1 MAKCPIIFGRI
12 NKRLLLPVFLSI
24 TQIILL
30 IVNNFYYPE
39 NKDIV
44 SSTYSLA
51 LGQIII
57 KFLPC
62 ILKISNDEEPKK
74 EKEIK
79 QRKCLHYFFLCGLF
93 LINQGIHSGYSIASK
108 YLVGMQISY
117 NDSNLFL
124 VQDFAVLS
132 IEMVFMA
139 IFSRFLLKY
148 KYFKHHIISIIIFIV
163 LGLACEIIIIL
174 KNENSKEIT
183 RNAKGYL
190 IINSIQIINSLTDA
204 LYFCYQKYLMETL
217 YYPYWNIAF
226 IPGIF
231 IFALA
236 TSLLIIA
243 LIDKN
248 RKDSSLDFVRSFYS
262 FYGDKDLNGWIIFG
276 KIFLF
281 LVIHIIL
288 CPLTIMTIFY
298 YSPNF
303 ILIIFQISTIVYS
316 LIKNAKE
323 SAYCIP
329 LYVVQFLV
337 LLIHL
342 EIIELNFCGLNK
354 YTKRNIEIRGLLDSL
369 NEGRDSSVGLE
380 KIDINKDYFIEGDEK
395 REKTTEMEERPESI
409 RETKNSVPFN

>member
-1 MAKCPIIFGRI
+1 MAKSPIIFGRI

-93 LINQGIHSGYSIASK
+93 LINQGIHSGYSIAGK
-108 YLVGMQISY
+108 FLAGLQISY

-124 VQDFAVLS
+124 VQDFAILS
-132 IEMVFMA
+132 IEMAFMA
-139 IFSRFLLKY
+139 LFSRFLLKY
-148 KYFKHHIISIIIFIV
+148 KYFKHHIISIIIFII
-163 LGLACEIIIIL
+163 LGISCEIIIIL
-174 KNENSKEIT
+174 KSKS
-183 RNAKGYL
+183 AKLISGNVRGYL
-190 IINSIQIINSLTDA
+190 IVNIIQVINCLVDA

-236 TSLLIIA
+236 TTLLMIS
-243 LIDKN
+243 LIDK
-248 RKDSSLDFVRSFYS
+248 RKLNSSLDFVRNFYL
-262 FYGDKDLNGWIIFG
+262 YYQLNGWIIFG
-276 KIFLF
+276 KIILVV
-281 LVIHIIL
+281 VIHIIL
-288 CPLTIMTIFY
+288 CPLTILTIYY

-303 ILIIFQISTIVYS
+303 ILIIFQISTIVYN
-316 LIKNAKE
+316 LIHHTKE
-323 SAYCIP
+323 SLYCIP
-329 LYVVQFLV
+329 IFIFQFLV
-337 LLIHL
+337 LMIHL
-342 EIIELNFCGLNK
+342 EILELNFSGLNK
-354 YTKRNIEIRGLLDSL
+354 YTKRNIELRGLIDSFA
-369 NEGRDSSVGLE
+369 EGRDSTAGTD
-380 KIDINKDYFIEGDEK
+380 KIDINKDYLID
-395 REKTTEMEERPESI
+395 EKTTEMEEQAESME
-409 RETKNSVPFN
+409 ETPISNGLN

>member
-1 MAKCPIIFGRI
+1 MAKSPIIFGRI

-93 LINQGIHSGYSIASK
+93 LINQGIHSGYSIAGK
-108 YLVGMQISY
+108 FLAGLQISY

-124 VQDFAVLS
+124 VQDFAILS
-132 IEMVFMA
+132 IEMAFMA
-139 IFSRFLLKY
+139 LFSRFLLKY
-148 KYFKHHIISIIIFIV
+148 KYFKHHIISIIIFII
-163 LGLACEIIIIL
+163 LGISCEIIIIL
-174 KNENSKEIT
+174 KSKS
-183 RNAKGYL
+183 AKLISGNVRGYL
-190 IINSIQIINSLTDA
+190 IVNIIQVINSLVDA

-236 TSLLIIA
+236 TTLLMIS
-243 LIDKN
+243 LIDK
-248 RKDSSLDFVRSFYS
+248 RKLNSSLDFVRNFYL
-262 FYGDKDLNGWIIFG
+262 YY
-276 KIFLF
+276 
-281 LVIHIIL
+281 
-288 CPLTIMTIFY
+288 LTILTIYY

-316 LIKNAKE
+316 LIQDPKV

-329 LYVVQFLV
+329 LYLVQFLA
-337 LLIHL
+337 LMIHL
-342 EIIELNFCGLNK
+342 EILELNFCDLNK
-354 YTKRNIEIRGLLDSL
+354 YTKRNIELRGLLDSFG
-369 NEGRDSSVGLE
+369 EGRDSTAGLE

-409 RETKNSVPFN
+409 QETPFSNPFN

>member
-1 MAKCPIIFGRI
+1 MAKSPIIFGRI

-30 IVNNFYYPE
+30 IVNNFYYPGK
-39 NKDIV
+39 KDIV

-93 LINQGIHSGYSIASK
+93 LINQGIHSGYSIAGK
-108 YLVGMQISY
+108 YLAGLQISY

-124 VQDFAVLS
+124 VQDFAILS
-132 IEMVFMA
+132 IEMAFMA
-139 IFSRFLLKY
+139 LFSRFLLKY
-148 KYFKHHIISIIIFIV
+148 KYFKHHIISIIIFII
-163 LGLACEIIIIL
+163 LGISCEIIIIL
-174 KNENSKEIT
+174 KSKS
-183 RNAKGYL
+183 AKLISGNVRGYL
-190 IINSIQIINSLTDA
+190 IVNIIQVINSLVDA

-236 TSLLIIA
+236 TTLLIIS
-243 LIDKN
+243 LIDK
-248 RKDSSLDFVRSFYS
+248 RKLNSSLDFVRNFYL
-262 FYGDKDLNGWIIFG
+262 YYQLNGWIIFG
-276 KIFLF
+276 KIILVV
-281 LVIHIIL
+281 VIHIIL
-288 CPLTIMTIFY
+288 CPLTIMTIYY

-316 LIKNAKE
+316 LIQDPKV

-329 LYVVQFLV
+329 LYLVQFLA
-337 LLIHL
+337 LMIHL
-342 EIIELNFCGLNK
+342 EILELNFCDLNK
-354 YTKRNIEIRGLLDSL
+354 YTKRNIELRGLLDSFG
-369 NEGRDSSVGLE
+369 EGRDSTAGLE

-395 REKTTEMEERPESI
+395 GEKTTEMEERPESI
-409 RETKNSVPFN
+409 QETPFSNPFN